1 MSAPTTIVIADDHQ
15 LFIDGLRGILE
26 SDGAF
31 RVVGTATSGTAALA
45 LVHLHLPQIA
55 LLDIHMPPPNGL
67 DLGRAIKQLPVP
79 PKVAILSMNQ
89 SPSLTQRIKGLGL
102 DGFLVK
108 NTGSAELRIAL
119 LHIAACGKW
128 FPRMTNMQPIDEED
142 ITLTVRE
149 HEVLRG
155 IALGKSSQAMAEQLS
170 ISVRTV
176 ETHRKNINQ
185 KLGTTKVSELLVAA
199 QRRGWV

>member
-15 LFIDGLRGILE
+15 LFIDGLGGILE

-31 RVVGTATSGTAALA
+31 RVVGTATSGATALA
-45 LVHLHLPQIA
+45 LVHLHRPALA

-67 DLGRAIKQLPVP
+67 DLGRAIKQLPAP

-119 LHIAACGKW
+119 LHIAAGGKW

-155 IALGKSSQAMAEQLS
+155 IALGQSSQSMAEQLS